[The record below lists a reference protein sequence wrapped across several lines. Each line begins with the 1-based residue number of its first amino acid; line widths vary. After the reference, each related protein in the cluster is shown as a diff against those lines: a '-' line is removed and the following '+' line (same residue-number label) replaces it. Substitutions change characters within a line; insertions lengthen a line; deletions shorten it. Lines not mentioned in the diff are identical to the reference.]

1 MPLYLSVAILQ
12 CQFLAMYV
20 QFPLFQTV
28 SVASE
33 SAEVRGCR
41 PRPLRRPQEGR
52 PPHPLVAIGAL
63 ERFRSIQRDP
73 RAHRGAPAVHRGW
86 PLWVGPRGT
95 LGV

>member
-52 PPHPLVAIGAL
+52 PPRPRPPAWREEPRPRLH
-63 ERFRSIQRDP
+63 P
-73 RAHRGAPAVHRGW
+73 RA
-86 PLWVGPRGT
+86 PL
-95 LGV
+95 